1 VTFFNKNTPFIPL
14 LFGSVFFYLIV
25 GFGPLNP
32 ENLSW
37 IFGRFDP
44 PQHYLGWVFY
54 RYSPWSFPIGLN
66 PNFGMDISSSI
77 VYTDSIPIMAIFF
90 KLLSPILP
98 QVFQY
103 FGIWLLLCFLLQA
116 WFAWKIISLISSHF
130 WVIFFGTGL
139 LFFSPPMFWRL
150 YTPSGTQAALVAHFF
165 ILAALF
171 LLLRKSQKRR
181 IFYSTT
187 LLSIAVLTHF
197 YLFAIVGLLWL
208 TDLLDRSISQKTLTG
223 RKAFYEIVMV
233 TSVVLVCAY
242 QAGYFVISGSSAAYW
257 GYGFFKLNVLGPL
270 DPSGWS
276 YLLPNI
282 PIPTSW
288 GEGFNYLGLGAISV
302 IAIACALLILF
313 LKPNSKLLAQKSNV
327 FQLFIDHRFLCV
339 CLICLYLNAITNNIG
354 VGMRVL

>member
-1 VTFFNKNTPFIPL
+1 MTFFLKNTPFIPL

-150 YTPSGTQAALVAHFF
+150 S
-165 ILAALF
+165 
-171 LLLRKSQKRR
+171 
-181 IFYSTT
+181 
-187 LLSIAVLTHF
+187 LTHPDP
-197 YLFAIVGLLWL
+197 G
-208 TDLLDRSISQKTLTG
+208 SP
-223 RKAFYEIVMV
+223 
-233 TSVVLVCAY
+233 
-242 QAGYFVISGSSAAYW
+242 AGMQMSGS
-257 GYGFFKLNVLGPL
+257 F
-270 DPSGWS
+270 
-276 YLLPNI
+276 
-282 PIPTSW
+282 
-288 GEGFNYLGLGAISV
+288 
-302 IAIACALLILF
+302 
-313 LKPNSKLLAQKSNV
+313 
-327 FQLFIDHRFLCV
+327 
-339 CLICLYLNAITNNIG
+339 
-354 VGMRVL
+354 